1 MGVKKLVLQVDDG
14 SGFGLEIGVLWVVGL
29 RAEAIE
35 PPSPPWRSGP
45 ARERRLKI
53 FSEFGFFT

>member
-53 FSEFGFFT
+53 EDFQ